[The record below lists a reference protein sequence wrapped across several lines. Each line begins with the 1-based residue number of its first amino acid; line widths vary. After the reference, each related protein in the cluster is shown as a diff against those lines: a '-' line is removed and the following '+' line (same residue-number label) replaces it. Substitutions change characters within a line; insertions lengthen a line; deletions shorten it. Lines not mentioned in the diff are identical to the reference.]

1 MNSSRAAL
9 DLLLQSGMADD
20 PLDHARQVAMVT
32 SILFQELEAASLEC
46 VLVGGS
52 AIEVYAPGIFKSGD
66 LDLVI
71 QDSKN
76 PNDVRDRAGA
86 VFERLGFKKAGRH
99 WKRDELFV
107 EIPSTEVDE
116 PTEMLRVGA
125 FVLRVVRKEVLLSDR
140 IVGFKHWKYTAYG
153 QQAIDM
159 IAAFGD
165 SLDLSLLMPRLQR
178 EGSADAYA
186 ELTKLAASHAAI
198 TDPVLQ
204 AILERLRR

>member
-1 MNSSRAAL
+1 MSSARAAL
-9 DLLLQSGMADD
+9 DILLQAGMADD

-32 SILFQELEAASLEC
+32 SILFQELEASGLEC

-71 QDSKN
+71 QDVKRPSG
-76 PNDVRDRAGA
+76 VRERAGA
-86 VFERLGFKKAGRH
+86 VFETLGFQRAGRH
-99 WKRDELFV
+99 WKRDDLFV

-116 PTEMLRVGA
+116 PTELVRVGA
-125 FVLRVVRKEVLLSDR
+125 FVLRVVRKEVLLADR
-140 IVGFKHWKYTAYG
+140 IVGFKHWRHTAYG

-165 SLDLSLLMPRLQR
+165 SLDLNLLVPRLER
-178 EGSADAYA
+178 ESSVDAFN
-186 ELTKLAASHAAI
+186 ELQELAMSEAPV
-198 TDPVLQ
+198 TEQVLQ
-204 AILERLRR
+204 AVLESLKR